1 MTNTQIESESTTGMN
16 SDAKSEAP
24 IVAALLAMGVGV
36 VVYGIFVVL
45 SEFSESFKTFLTLN
59 DGVGALSGKT
69 TFGVLVWL
77 AIWAVLHPALRKST
91 LDLSRAFKI
100 SLVMVG
106 IGVLFT
112 FPTFF
117 LAFG

>member
-1 MTNTQIESESTTGMN
+1 MTNTQMKSESTSGVN

-36 VVYGIFVVL
+36 VVYGLLVVITEI
-45 SEFSESFKTFLTLN
+45 SADVKTFLTLN

-77 AIWAVLHPALRKST
+77 AIWAVLHPALRNST

-106 IGVLFT
+106 IGLLFT

-117 LAFG
+117 LAFA